1 MLPLLLILTG
11 LGRLASAGHHSET
24 SLLQITVPR
33 KTERNTKDGS
43 ISETH
48 VTYSIQ
54 IAKKTYTLPL
64 EKQSFLDSNFLVYSH
79 NKSGML
85 YPDSSF
91 IKKDSGV
98 MLKRVLKICVI
109 MDKAL
114 YDYMGS
120 EVAIASEKIIYILSL
135 INTMYSQLQ
144 VSVMLTSLEIW
155 SDQNKISTD
164 GDAHDVLQRFVSWRE
179 TFLLQR
185 SHDLAYLLVYRDHPT
200 YVGATYHGMA
210 CDPKFAAGLVL
221 YSKMITLEAFS
232 VIFTQLLGIMLGLR
246 YNNDIYECSCPG
258 TACIMNPGAI
268 PSHGIKF
275 FSSCSIDEF
284 KHTTS
289 QPKFECLQNQTVPK
303 VVPQG
308 RTSVCGN
315 GILEPPEECD
325 CGAKESCEHLKC
337 CDPLTCALLGNA
349 FCGSGPCCGKKSC
362 TLLDR
367 GILCR
372 KSIDPCDFP
381 EFCNGMS
388 EFCVPDMK
396 AADLQTCNN
405 KSSYCFGGVCQDR
418 TKQCEDLFGKFAKES
433 TYQCTQEVNFQQD
446 KFGNCNGRSCTF
458 SQVLCG
464 KLVCHWTHSLIVP
477 RDDMDIQY
485 TYLGGHICMSADI
498 RGHVYPDPTIIK
510 NGTMCDENKVCNS
523 RLNCHCDAGY
533 VPPDC
538 MPTSSSPGGSMDD
551 GFWNIGSRKAKI
563 TDLIKRRG
571 VSQKNNL
578 MISVYIFL
586 PFFILTAIIA
596 LKWNKMKIFWNKE
609 GTISGESPSE
619 IGSSNSSQSYRSPSE
634 IGSSNSSQSYSS
646 D

>member
-1 MLPLLLILTG
+1 MLSLLLILTG
-11 LGRLASAGHHSET
+11 LARLASTGHHSET
-24 SLLQITVPR
+24 ARLQITVPR

-91 IKKDSGV
+91 IKGYCFYQGYATEIPNSVVTLSTCSGLRGLLQFENVSYGIEPLESSTTFEHVIYLIRDKKSDFSPITENNSTTQFADQSYKILVKSNKDSGV

-120 EVAIASEKIIYILSL
+120 EVAIASEKIIYIFSL

-155 SDQNKISTD
+155 SDRNKISTD

-179 TFLLQR
+179 TFLLRR

-221 YSKMITLEAFS
+221 
-232 VIFTQLLGIMLGLR
+232 
-246 YNNDIYECSCPG
+246 
-258 TACIMNPGAI
+258 
-268 PSHGIKF
+268 
-275 FSSCSIDEF
+275 
-284 KHTTS
+284 
-289 QPKFECLQNQTVPK
+289 
-303 VVPQG
+303 
-308 RTSVCGN
+308 
-315 GILEPPEECD
+315 
-325 CGAKESCEHLKC
+325 SCEHLKC

-349 FCGSGPCCGKKSC
+349 DCGSGPCCGKKSC
-362 TLLDR
+362 TVLDR

-381 EFCNGMS
+381 EFCNGES
-388 EFCVPDMK
+388 EFCVPDIR

-405 KSSYCFGGVCQDR
+405 KSSYCFGGICQDR

-433 TYQCTQEVNFQQD
+433 SYQCTQEVNFLND
-446 KFGNCNGRSCTF
+446 LFGNCRGRPCYF
-458 SQVLCG
+458 HQLLCG
-464 KLVCHWTHSLIVP
+464 KLVCHWTHSLIVA
-477 RDDMDIQY
+477 RDDIDIQY
-485 TYLGGHICMSADI
+485 TYLEGHICMSASF
-498 RGHVYPDPTIIK
+498 RVHVQSDPTITN
-510 NGTMCDENKVCNS
+510 NGTMCDEEKFCYSGGCLELSQYSQYQSCDPNIKCRGHGVCNS

-538 MPTSSSPGGSMDD
+538 LDTPSSPGGSIDD
-551 GFWNIGSRKAKI
+551 GFWSLGDDISKT
-563 TDLIKRRG
+563 TDLIKPRG
-571 VSQKNNL
+571 ASQKNNL
-578 MISVYIFL
+578 MISLYVFL

-619 IGSSNSSQSYRSPSE
+619 ISSSNS
-634 IGSSNSSQSYSS
+634 NQSYSS

>member
-64 EKQSFLDSNFLVYSH
+64 EKQH
-79 NKSGML
+79 W
-85 YPDSSF
+85 
-91 IKKDSGV
+91 
-98 MLKRVLKICVI
+98 
-109 MDKAL
+109 
-114 YDYMGS
+114 
-120 EVAIASEKIIYILSL
+120 
-135 INTMYSQLQ
+135 QLPCIPGAARGP
-144 VSVMLTSLEIW
+144 EI
-155 SDQNKISTD
+155 Q
-164 GDAHDVLQRFVSWRE
+164 
-179 TFLLQR
+179 
-185 SHDLAYLLVYRDHPT
+185 
-200 YVGATYHGMA
+200 
-210 CDPKFAAGLVL
+210 AAAPLPHLVL
-221 YSKMITLEAFS
+221 TGAEPSP
-232 VIFTQLLGIMLGLR
+232 
-246 YNNDIYECSCPG
+246 PG
-258 TACIMNPGAI
+258 QPREHTAMDNP
-268 PSHGIKF
+268 H
-275 FSSCSIDEF
+275 
-284 KHTTS
+284 
-289 QPKFECLQNQTVPK
+289 
-303 VVPQG
+303 
-308 RTSVCGN
+308 
-315 GILEPPEECD
+315 
-325 CGAKESCEHLKC
+325 
-337 CDPLTCALLGNA
+337 
-349 FCGSGPCCGKKSC
+349 
-362 TLLDR
+362 LLDR

-510 NGTMCDENKVCNS
+510 NGTMCDENKFCDRGTCQDLYQYSQYTICNPRVKCNGHGVCNS

-538 MPTSSSPGGSMDD
+538 VPTSSSPGGSMDD